1 MGDGGLGCV
10 LVSGFQSPIPN
21 PQPQNMETVITR
33 DTDTLRE
40 YLAAL
45 DAQERG
51 VSPFAKLA
59 ATVKLARLRRE
70 LNNAQ
75 LETTDEDFSALRR
88 EIDERLNRSLLRRFQ
103 GGPWGARASVFLL
116 LVVGQQLALALVW
129 LLTLLFVRFA
139 PVPKQWNPLLPHEQP
154 GFLFVFVF
162 IFFFATPMLALL
174 VLFGGRYFRSWRT
187 TLPAT
192 LLVVAM
198 SALLTFLVVR
208 TKETNNPVRHA
219 TSLAQLAKDREVNV
233 TSYREWLKANWLLA
247 DEKFQSDYERYLR
260 NGPGRWITSRFDS
273 ENDAGWPDSR
283 SDSLPGSQSGS
294 LVVMNQYLDGGQDPN
309 GFREWLKYYLDRNR
323 IYSEDRIDQE
333 AAVLTGMANQRY
345 LGIWQVEPYLKERDQ
360 RLYRAYLGSI
370 NSSMKLWALA
380 WLGLLAIVFTAS
392 YAAAPLFSFS
402 KALAR
407 RGSPRREPAAIG
419 SDERM
424 ASGTTGGFEDHGFTF
439 PERGDIHTSPFFE
452 APLRLLSRVHRAF
465 LRLAVFISVFV
476 FLFWCVV
483 YALELTGRQANP
495 SSQVA
500 FMRSNLL
507 FGGSPDRPERSAGNR
522 ISGFSSTGV
531 RSAEQGSG
539 NSREGLLATRVRELE
554 QTLDE
559 DDYQSGKKFKEQY
572 RTIAAQRSELN
583 SIKSATGP
591 LQTLPEQLSSIGTR
605 VGAAEARAGEGVG
618 QAEAARLTAEGFQK
632 QLTAKLSE
640 VETRAARAAEQVGR
654 VEDQASVLATRTEAL
669 EKELDRRARQIEART
684 EELGER
690 TAGLKEREERI
701 DRLQRIA
708 FAGIFAELKSNVDE
722 LERRIAS
729 SFYRA
734 FSKGE
739 AKRDADAIRER
750 INALAGELRQLNT
763 DQAKQFIAQLD
774 ELTKRLDQITTR
786 IK

>member
-1 MGDGGLGCV
+1 
-10 LVSGFQSPIPN
+10 
-21 PQPQNMETVITR
+21 METVITR

-59 ATVKLARLRRE
+59 ATAKLSRLRRE

-75 LETTDEDFSALRR
+75 HETGDDDFSTLRR

-103 GGPWGARASVFLL
+103 SGPWGARASVFLL
-116 LVVGQQLALALVW
+116 LVVCQQLALALIW
-129 LLTLLFVRFA
+129 LLTLVFVRFA

-154 GFLFVFVF
+154 GFLFVFIFVF
-162 IFFFATPMLALL
+162 FLATPVLALM

-192 LLVVAM
+192 LLIVAM
-198 SALLTFLVVR
+198 SALLTFLVLR
-208 TKETNNPVRHA
+208 TKETTNPVRHPS
-219 TSLAQLAKDREVNV
+219 SLAQLAKEREINV
-233 TSYREWLKANWLLA
+233 ASYHEWLKANWLLA

-273 ENDAGWPDSR
+273 ENDAAWADSP
-283 SDSLPGSQSGS
+283 SGTPSGS
-294 LVVMNQYLDGGQDPN
+294 LAVMNEYLDGGQDPN

-323 IYSEDRIDQE
+323 IYSEDRVDQE
-333 AAVLTGMANQRY
+333 ASALTGLANQRY
-345 LGIWQVEPYLKERDQ
+345 LGIWQLEPYLKERDQ

-380 WLGLLAIVFTAS
+380 WLALLAIVFLGS
-392 YAAAPLFSFS
+392 YAAAPVYSFS
-402 KALAR
+402 KSALR
-407 RGSPRREPAAIG
+407 RGSVRREPVVIG
-419 SDERM
+419 SDESV
-424 ASGTTGGFEDHGFTF
+424 AAGGYENHGFTF
-439 PERGDIHTSPFFE
+439 PEQGSISTPPFFE
-452 APLRLLSRVHRAF
+452 APFKLLSRVHRAF
-465 LRLAVFISVFV
+465 IRLAILTSIFV
-476 FLFWCVV
+476 FALWCVV
-483 YALELTGRQANP
+483 YALELTGREANP

-507 FGGSPDRPERSAGNR
+507 FGGSASSPDRSAGES
-522 ISGFSSTGV
+522 ISGLSSTSV
-531 RSAEQGSG
+531 RSAGPRSMDQGREST
-539 NSREGLLATRVRELE
+539 REGILASRVRELKE
-554 QTLDE
+554 TLDE
-559 DDYQSGKKFKEQY
+559 EDYQSGKKFKEQY
-572 RTIAAQRSELN
+572 RIIAAERSELN
-583 SIKSATGP
+583 SIKSATGQ

-618 QAEAARLTAEGFQK
+618 QAEAARQTAEGFQK
-632 QLTAKLSE
+632 QLTAKLTE
-640 VETRAARAAEQVGR
+640 VETRATRAAEQVGK

-739 AKRDADAIRER
+739 AQRDADSIRER
-750 INALAGELRQLNT
+750 VNALANELRQLNT

-774 ELTKRLDQITTR
+774 GLSKRLDQVTAR

>member
-1 MGDGGLGCV
+1 M
-10 LVSGFQSPIPN
+10 LVSGFQPPIPN
-21 PQPQNMETVITR
+21 PQPPTMETVITR

-40 YLAAL
+40 YMAAL

-51 VSPFAKLA
+51 VSPFARLA
-59 ATVKLARLRRE
+59 ATVKLSRLRRE
-70 LNNAQ
+70 LNSAH
-75 LETTDEDFSALRR
+75 LETTDDDFTALRR

-103 GGPWGARASVFLL
+103 SGPWGARASVFLL
-116 LVVGQQLALALVW
+116 LVVGQQLALALIW
-129 LLTLLFVRFA
+129 LLTMLFVRFA

-154 GFLFVFVF
+154 GFLFVFIF
-162 IFFFATPMLALL
+162 IFFLATPMLALM

-192 LLVVAM
+192 LLIVAM
-198 SALLTFLVVR
+198 SALLTFLVLR
-208 TKETNNPVRHA
+208 TKETTNPVRH
-219 TSLAQLAKDREVNV
+219 TSSLAQLAKERDVNV
-233 TSYREWLKANWLLA
+233 AGYHDWVKANWLLS
-247 DEKFQSDYERYLR
+247 DEKFQADYERYLR

-273 ENDAGWPDSR
+273 ENDAAWADSA
-283 SDSLPGSQSGS
+283 SNSASGSPSGS
-294 LVVMNQYLDGGQDPN
+294 LAVMSEYLDGGQDPN
-309 GFREWLKYYLDRNR
+309 GFRAWLKYYLDRNR
-323 IYSEDRIDQE
+323 IYSEDRLDQE
-333 AAVLTGMANQRY
+333 VSALTGLANQRY
-345 LGIWQVEPYLKERDQ
+345 LGIWQVEPYLKERDR
-360 RLYRAYLGSI
+360 RLYRAYLGSVDT
-370 NSSMKLWALA
+370 SMKLGAMA
-380 WLGLLAIVFTAS
+380 WLGLLAIVFFAC

-402 KALAR
+402 KSLLR
-407 RGSPRREPAAIG
+407 RGSVRRAPVVIEPDESVAAPV
-419 SDERM
+419 S
-424 ASGTTGGFEDHGFTF
+424 APGGFSDHGFTF
-439 PERGDIHTSPFFE
+439 PEQGEIHTAPFFE
-452 APLRLLSRVHRAF
+452 APFKLLTRVHRAF
-465 LRLAVFISVFV
+465 LRLAILTSIFVFV
-476 FLFWCVV
+476 LWCVV
-483 YALELTGRQANP
+483 YALELTGKQANP

-507 FGGSPDRPERSAGNR
+507 FGGSSNSQERAVTP
-522 ISGFSSTGV
+522 ISGLSPTSV
-531 RSAEQGSG
+531 PSPEQGSG
-539 NSREGLLATRVRELE
+539 REGILASRVRELE

-559 DDYQSGKKFKEQY
+559 DDYQSDKKFKEQY

-583 SIKSATGP
+583 SIKSATGQ

-618 QAEAARLTAEGFQK
+618 QAEVARQTAEGFQK
-632 QLTAKLSE
+632 QLTAKLTE
-640 VETRAARAAEQVGR
+640 VETRAARAAEQVGK

-739 AKRDADAIRER
+739 SKRDSDSIRER
-750 INALAGELRQLNT
+750 VNALASELRQLNT
-763 DQAKQFIAQLD
+763 DQAKQFISQLD
-774 ELTKRLDQITTR
+774 GLTKRLDQITTR

>member
-1 MGDGGLGCV
+1 MGAGIRLPT
-10 LVSGFQSPIPN
+10 PIPN
-21 PQPQNMETVITR
+21 PQPPTMERIITR
-33 DTDTLRE
+33 DTDALRE

-59 ATVKLARLRRE
+59 ATVKLSRLRRE

-75 LETTDEDFSALRR
+75 LETTDEDFTALRR

-116 LVVGQQLALALVW
+116 LVVGQQLALALIW
-129 LLTLLFVRFA
+129 LLTMIFVRFS

-162 IFFFATPMLALL
+162 VFFLATPMLALM

-192 LLVVAM
+192 LLLVAM
-198 SALLTFLVVR
+198 SALLTFLVLR
-208 TKETNNPVRHA
+208 TKETSNPVRH
-219 TSLAQLAKDREVNV
+219 TSSLAQLAKEREVNV
-233 TSYREWLKANWLLA
+233 TSYREWVKANWLLD
-247 DEKFQSDYERYLR
+247 DEKFQNDYERYVR

-273 ENDAGWPDSR
+273 ENDAAW
-283 SDSLPGSQSGS
+283 SDSPSGSPSGS
-294 LVVMNQYLDGGQDPN
+294 LAVMNEYLDGGQDPN
-309 GFREWLKYYLDRNR
+309 GFRVWLKYYLDRNR

-333 AAVLTGMANQRY
+333 ASALTGLANQRY
-345 LGIWQVEPYLKERDQ
+345 LGIWQLEPYLKERDQ

-380 WLGLLAIVFTAS
+380 WLGLLAIVFFAS
-392 YAAAPLFSFS
+392 YAAAPIFSFGKS
-402 KALAR
+402 LLR
-407 RGSPRREPAAIG
+407 RGSVRREPVVLD
-419 SDERM
+419 SDESV
-424 ASGTTGGFEDHGFTF
+424 AAVAGVWEDHGFTF
-439 PERGDIHTSPFFE
+439 PERKEIHTPPVFE
-452 APLRLLSRVHRAF
+452 APFKLLSRVHRAF
-465 LRLAVFISVFV
+465 LRLAILTSIFV
-476 FLFWCVV
+476 FALLCVV
-483 YALELTGRQANP
+483 YALELTGQQANP
-495 SSQVA
+495 ASQIA
-500 FMRSNLL
+500 CMRSNLL
-507 FGGSPDRPERSAGNR
+507 FGGSPDRPERPAGDV
-522 ISGFSSTGV
+522 ISGFSPTNV
-531 RSAEQGSG
+531 RSSEQGSG
-539 NSREGLLATRVRELE
+539 NSREGILASRVRELE
-554 QTLDE
+554 QTLGE
-559 DDYQSGKKFKEQY
+559 DDYQSDKKFKEQY
-572 RTIAAQRSELN
+572 RIIAAQRSELN
-583 SIKSATGP
+583 SIKSATGQ

-618 QAEAARLTAEGFQK
+618 QAEAARQTAEGFQK

-640 VETRAARAAEQVGR
+640 VETRAARAAEQVGK

-739 AKRDADAIRER
+739 AKRDADSIRER
-750 INALAGELRQLNT
+750 VNALASELRQLNT

-774 ELTKRLDQITTR
+774 GLTKRLDQITAR

>member
-1 MGDGGLGCV
+1 
-10 LVSGFQSPIPN
+10 
-21 PQPQNMETVITR
+21 METVITR

-40 YLAAL
+40 YLAVL

-75 LETTDEDFSALRR
+75 LETTDDDFGALRR
-88 EIDERLNRSLLRRFQ
+88 EIDERLNRSTLRRFQ
-103 GGPWGARASVFLL
+103 GGPWGARASVLL
-116 LVVGQQLALALVW
+116 MLVVGQQLALALVW
-129 LLTLLFVRFA
+129 LLALLFVRFA

-154 GFLFVFVF
+154 GFLFVFIFV
-162 IFFFATPMLALL
+162 FFFATPMLAVM

-192 LLVVAM
+192 LLIVAM
-198 SALLTFLVVR
+198 SALLTFLVLR
-208 TKETNNPVRHA
+208 TKEPANPVRHA
-219 TSLAQLAKDREVNV
+219 SSLAQLAKEREVNV
-233 TSYREWLKANWLLA
+233 ASYHEWIKTNWLLS
-247 DEKFQSDYERYLR
+247 DEKFQDDYERYLR

-273 ENDAGWPDSR
+273 ENDAAWAD
-283 SDSLPGSQSGS
+283 LPSGTTQGS
-294 LVVMNQYLDGGQDPN
+294 LAVMNEYLDGGQDPN
-309 GFREWLKYYLDRNR
+309 GFRAWLKYYLDRNR

-333 AAVLTGMANQRY
+333 ASALTGLANQRY
-345 LGIWQVEPYLKERDQ
+345 LGIWQLEPYLKERDQ

-370 NSSMKLWALA
+370 NTSMKLWALA
-380 WLGLLAIVFTAS
+380 WLGLLAIVFLAS
-392 YAAAPLFSFS
+392 YAAAPVYSFS
-402 KALAR
+402 KSALR
-407 RGSPRREPAAIG
+407 RGSVRREPVVVD
-419 SDERM
+419 SDERV
-424 ASGTTGGFEDHGFTF
+424 AAGGLEDHGFTF
-439 PERGDIHTSPFFE
+439 PERDEIRTAPFFD
-452 APLRLLSRVHRAF
+452 APLRLLLRVHRAF
-465 LRLAVFISVFV
+465 VRLVILTSIFV
-476 FLFWCVV
+476 FLLWCVV
-483 YALELTGRQANP
+483 YALELTGRHHNP
-495 SSQVA
+495 SSQIA

-507 FGGSPDRPERSAGNR
+507 FGGSEDSPERSVTSV
-522 ISGFSSTGV
+522 SGLSPTSD
-531 RSAEQGSG
+531 RSMEQASE
-539 NSREGLLATRVRELE
+539 NTREGILASRVRELE

-559 DDYQSGKKFKEQY
+559 DDYQSDKKFKEQY
-572 RTIAAQRSELN
+572 RIIAAERSELN
-583 SIKSATGP
+583 SIKSATGQ

-618 QAEAARLTAEGFQK
+618 QAEAARQTAEGFQK
-632 QLTAKLSE
+632 QLTAKLTE
-640 VETRAARAAEQVGR
+640 VETRAARAAEQVGK

-739 AKRDADAIRER
+739 AKRDADSVRER
-750 INALAGELRQLNT
+750 VNVLANELRQLNT

-774 ELTKRLDQITTR
+774 GLTKRLDQITAR

>member
-1 MGDGGLGCV
+1 
-10 LVSGFQSPIPN
+10 
-21 PQPQNMETVITR
+21 METVITR

-51 VSPFAKLA
+51 MSPFAKFA

-88 EIDERLNRSLLRRFQ
+88 EIDERVNRSLLRRFQ

-129 LLTLLFVRFA
+129 LLTLVYVRFS
-139 PVPKQWNPLLPHEQP
+139 PVPKQWNPVLPHEQP
-154 GFLFVFVF
+154 GFLFVFIF

-187 TLPAT
+187 TLPVT
-192 LLVVAM
+192 FLVVAI

-208 TKETNNPVRHA
+208 AKETNNPVRHT

-233 TSYREWLKANWLLA
+233 TSYREWLKTNWLLT

-273 ENDAGWPDSR
+273 ENDAAWAESIP
-283 SDSLPGSQSGS
+283 
-294 LVVMNQYLDGGQDPN
+294 VMNEYLDGGQDPN

-333 AAVLTGMANQRY
+333 AAALTGIANQRY

-360 RLYRAYLGSI
+360 RLYRAYLDSV
-370 NSSMKLWALA
+370 NASMKLWGLGWLA
-380 WLGLLAIVFTAS
+380 VLAIGFFAS
-392 YAAAPLFSFS
+392 YAATPVYSFS
-402 KALAR
+402 RSLVR
-407 RGSPRREPAAIG
+407 RGRVRRGPAAID
-419 SDERM
+419 SDERV
-424 ASGTTGGFEDHGFTF
+424 AAGGFEDHGFTF
-439 PERGDIHTSPFFE
+439 PEQGEISTPPFFE
-452 APLRLLSRVHRAF
+452 APFKVLSRVHRAF
-465 LRLAVFISVFV
+465 VRLVVLTSIFV
-476 FLFWCVV
+476 FALWCVV
-483 YALELTGRQANP
+483 YALELTGRQGNP
-495 SSQVA
+495 SSQVSL
-500 FMRSNLL
+500 MRSNLL
-507 FGGSPDRPERSAGNR
+507 FGGSPDRRGRPAGN
-522 ISGFSSTGV
+522 GFSASSSSGV
-531 RSAEQGSG
+531 RSAEQGRG
-539 NSREGLLATRVRELE
+539 DSREAILATRVRELE

-572 RTIAAQRSELN
+572 HIIAAQRSELN
-583 SIKSATGP
+583 SIKSATGQ

-618 QAEAARLTAEGFQK
+618 QAEAARQTAEGFQK
-632 QLTAKLSE
+632 QLTAKLTE
-640 VETRAARAAEQVGR
+640 VETRAARAAEQVGK

-708 FAGIFAELKSNVDE
+708 FSGIFAELKSNVDE
-722 LERRIAS
+722 LDRRIAS

-739 AKRDADAIRER
+739 AKRDSDSIRER
-750 INALAGELRQLNT
+750 ISALATELRQLNT
-763 DQAKQFIAQLD
+763 DQAKQFIGQLD
-774 ELTKRLDQITTR
+774 ALTKRLDQITAR

>member
-1 MGDGGLGCV
+1 MGAGIRL
-10 LVSGFQSPIPN
+10 PTPN
-21 PQPQNMETVITR
+21 PQPQTPTMETVITR

-59 ATVKLARLRRE
+59 ATVKLSRLRRE
-70 LNNAQ
+70 LDNAQ
-75 LETTDEDFSALRR
+75 LETTDEDFAALRR

-103 GGPWGARASVFLL
+103 SRPWGARLSVFLL
-116 LVVGQQLALALVW
+116 LVAGQQLALAVVW
-129 LLTLLFVRFA
+129 LLTIVFVRFA
-139 PVPKQWNPLLPHEQP
+139 PVPKQWNPVLPHEQP
-154 GFLFVFVF
+154 GFLFVFIF

-208 TKETNNPVRHA
+208 TKETNNPVRHT
-219 TSLAQLAKDREVNV
+219 TSLAQFSKEREANV
-233 TSYREWLKANWLLA
+233 TSYREWLKGNWLLA

-273 ENDAGWPDSR
+273 ENDAAWTNSIA
-283 SDSLPGSQSGS
+283 
-294 LVVMNQYLDGGQDPN
+294 VMNEYLDGGQDPN
-309 GFREWLKYYLDRNR
+309 GFREWVKYYLDRNR

-333 AAVLTGMANQRY
+333 ASALTGMANQRY
-345 LGIWQVEPYLKERDQ
+345 LGVWQVEPYLKERDQ
-360 RLYRAYLGSI
+360 RLYRAYLGSN

-380 WLGLLAIVFTAS
+380 WLGLLAVVFLAS
-392 YAAAPLFSFS
+392 YTATSLFSFG
-402 KALAR
+402 KALLS
-407 RGSPRREPAAIG
+407 RGSVRREPGVID
-419 SDERM
+419 SDESV
-424 ASGTTGGFEDHGFTF
+424 AAVAGGWEDHGFTF
-439 PERGDIHTSPFFE
+439 PEQGDIHTPPFFE
-452 APLRLLSRVHRAF
+452 APFKLLSRVHRAF
-465 LRLAVFISVFV
+465 LRLVILTSIVVFA
-476 FLFWCVV
+476 LWCVV
-483 YALELTGRQANP
+483 YAIELTGQQANP

-507 FGGSPDRPERSAGNR
+507 FGGSANSQERSVNA
-522 ISGFSSTGV
+522 ISGLSSTGV
-531 RSAEQGSG
+531 RSAAQGSG

-559 DDYQSGKKFKEQY
+559 DDYQSGKKFKQQY
-572 RTIAAQRSELN
+572 RIIAAQRSELN
-583 SIKSATGP
+583 SIKSATGQ
-591 LQTLPEQLSSIGTR
+591 LQTLPEQLTSIGTR

-618 QAEAARLTAEGFQK
+618 QAEAARQTAEGFQR
-632 QLTAKLSE
+632 QLTAKLTE
-640 VETRAARAAEQVGR
+640 VETRAARAAEQVGK

-750 INALAGELRQLNT
+750 INALANELRQLNT

-774 ELTKRLDQITTR
+774 ALAKRLDQIAAR

>member
-1 MGDGGLGCV
+1 
-10 LVSGFQSPIPN
+10 
-21 PQPQNMETVITR
+21 METVITR

-40 YLAAL
+40 YMAAL

-59 ATVKLARLRRE
+59 ATVKLSRLRRE
-70 LNNAQ
+70 LNSAH
-75 LETTDEDFSALRR
+75 LETTDDDFTALRR

-103 GGPWGARASVFLL
+103 SGPWGARTSVFLL
-116 LVVGQQLALALVW
+116 LVVGQQLALALIW
-129 LLTLLFVRFA
+129 LLTLLFVRFV

-154 GFLFVFVF
+154 GFLFVFIF
-162 IFFFATPMLALL
+162 IFFLATPMLALL

-192 LLVVAM
+192 LLIVAM
-198 SALLTFLVVR
+198 SALLTFLVLR
-208 TKETNNPVRHA
+208 TKETTNPVRHSS
-219 TSLAQLAKDREVNV
+219 SLAQLAKERDVNV
-233 TSYREWLKANWLLA
+233 ASYHDWVKANWLLS
-247 DEKFQSDYERYLR
+247 DEKFQADYERYLR

-273 ENDAGWPDSR
+273 ENDAAWADSTPP
-283 SDSLPGSQSGS
+283 SGPEMQSGS
-294 LVVMNQYLDGGQDPN
+294 PSGSLAVINEYLDGGQDPN
-309 GFREWLKYYLDRNR
+309 GFRAWLKYYLDRNR
-323 IYSEDRIDQE
+323 IYTEDRLDQE
-333 AAVLTGMANQRY
+333 VSALTGLANQRY
-345 LGIWQVEPYLKERDQ
+345 LGIWQVEPYLKDRDQ

-370 NSSMKLWALA
+370 NASMKLWAIA
-380 WLGLLAIVFTAS
+380 WLGLLAIVFFAC
-392 YAAAPLFSFS
+392 YAAVPLFTFS
-402 KALAR
+402 KSLLR
-407 RGSPRREPAAIG
+407 RGTVRRDSVVID
-419 SDERM
+419 SDESVAVPVAARV
-424 ASGTTGGFEDHGFTF
+424 AEPVAEAGGFSDHRFTF
-439 PERGDIHTSPFFE
+439 PERGEIHTAPFFE
-452 APLRLLSRVHRAF
+452 APFKLLSRVHRAF
-465 LRLAVFISVFV
+465 LRLAILTSIFVFV
-476 FLFWCVV
+476 LWCVA
-483 YALELTGRQANP
+483 YALDLTGKPANP

-507 FGGSPDRPERSAGNR
+507 FGGSANSQEKVVTP
-522 ISGFSSTGV
+522 ISGLSPMSV
-531 RSAEQGSG
+531 PAAEQGSG
-539 NSREGLLATRVRELE
+539 REGILASRVRELE

-559 DDYQSGKKFKEQY
+559 DDYQSDKKFKEQY
-572 RTIAAQRSELN
+572 RIIAAQRSELN
-583 SIKSATGP
+583 SIKSATGQ

-618 QAEAARLTAEGFQK
+618 QAEAARQTAEGFQK
-632 QLTAKLSE
+632 QLTAKLTE
-640 VETRAARAAEQVGR
+640 VETRAARAAEQVGK

-739 AKRDADAIRER
+739 AKRDSDSIRER
-750 INALAGELRQLNT
+750 VNALANELRQLNT

-774 ELTKRLDQITTR
+774 GLTKRLDQITTR

>member
-1 MGDGGLGCV
+1 
-10 LVSGFQSPIPN
+10 
-21 PQPQNMETVITR
+21 METVITR

-40 YLAAL
+40 YMAAL

-59 ATVKLARLRRE
+59 ATVKLSRLRRE
-70 LNNAQ
+70 LNSAH
-75 LETTDEDFSALRR
+75 LETTDDDFTALRR
-88 EIDERLNRSLLRRFQ
+88 EIDERLKRSLLRRFQ
-103 GGPWGARASVFLL
+103 SGPWGARASVFLL
-116 LVVGQQLALALVW
+116 LVVGQQMALALIW

-154 GFLFVFVF
+154 GFLFVFIF
-162 IFFFATPMLALL
+162 IFFLATPMLALL

-192 LLVVAM
+192 LLIVAM
-198 SALLTFLVVR
+198 SALLTFLVFR
-208 TKETNNPVRHA
+208 TKETTNPVRHA
-219 TSLAQLAKDREVNV
+219 SSLAQLAKERDVNV
-233 TSYREWLKANWLLA
+233 ASYHDWVKANWLLS
-247 DEKFQSDYERYLR
+247 DEKFQTDYERYLR

-273 ENDAGWPDSR
+273 ENDAAWPDSTPP
-283 SDSLPGSQSGS
+283 SVPDMQSGSQSGS
-294 LVVMNQYLDGGQDPN
+294 PSGSLAVINEYLDGGQDPN
-309 GFREWLKYYLDRNR
+309 GFRVWLKYYLDRNR
-323 IYSEDRIDQE
+323 IYSEDRLDQE
-333 AAVLTGMANQRY
+333 VSALTGLANQRY
-345 LGIWQVEPYLKERDQ
+345 LGLWQVEPYLKERDQ
-360 RLYRAYLGSI
+360 RLYRAYLGAI
-370 NSSMKLWALA
+370 NASMKLWAMA
-380 WLGLLAIVFTAS
+380 WLGFLAVVFFAC
-392 YAAAPLFSFS
+392 YAAVPLFSFS
-402 KALAR
+402 KTLLR
-407 RGSPRREPAAIG
+407 RGSVRSEPGVID
-419 SDERM
+419 SDESVAARV
-424 ASGTTGGFEDHGFTF
+424 AEPGGFSDHGFTF
-439 PERGDIHTSPFFE
+439 PERGEIHTAPFFE
-452 APLRLLSRVHRAF
+452 APFKLLSRVHRAF
-465 LRLAVFISVFV
+465 LRLAILTSIFVFV
-476 FLFWCVV
+476 LWCVM
-483 YALELTGRQANP
+483 YALELTGKQANP

-507 FGGSPDRPERSAGNR
+507 FGGSANSQERAVTP
-522 ISGFSSTGV
+522 ISGFSGLSPTSV
-531 RSAEQGSG
+531 PSAEQGSG
-539 NSREGLLATRVRELE
+539 REGILASRVRELE

-559 DDYQSGKKFKEQY
+559 DDYQSDKKFKEQY
-572 RTIAAQRSELN
+572 RIIAAQRSELN
-583 SIKSATGP
+583 SIKSATGQ

-618 QAEAARLTAEGFQK
+618 QAEAARQTAEGFQK
-632 QLTAKLSE
+632 QITAKLTE
-640 VETRAARAAEQVGR
+640 VEARATRAAEQVGK

-739 AKRDADAIRER
+739 AKRDSDSVRER
-750 INALAGELRQLNT
+750 VNALANELRQLNT
-763 DQAKQFIAQLD
+763 DQAKQFIGQLD
-774 ELTKRLDQITTR
+774 GLTKRLDQITTR